1 MDKVSRFID
10 ITEQMNITYESK
22 NNDYG
27 DSFGE
32 SVKKYGL
39 ISALTRISDKFNRL
53 ESLILNQYQQ
63 VKGES
68 LKDTLLDLACY
79 SIMTIIELE
88 SPPKENIEGLIEKQF
103 EEIEELKDT
112 LQEKQDRVDYLDKE
126 LNGLYYQI
134 ESKDR
139 IIDLYKKD
147 LEVLK
152 NQLAIEREKAS
163 EEDEWNDFIMY

>member
-32 SVKKYGL
+32 SVEKYGL

-53 ESLILNQYQQ
+53 ESLILNQHQQ
-63 VKGES
+63 VKDES

-88 SPPKENIEGLIEKQF
+88 SPPRENIKGLMGKQV
-103 EEIEELKDT
+103 EEIEELKNA
-112 LQEKQDRVDYLDKE
+112 LQEERFISESLYEKLEEKE
-126 LNGLYYQI
+126 KL
-134 ESKDR
+134 
-139 IIDLYKKD
+139 IDLYKKD
-147 LEVLK
+147 IEVLK
-152 NQLAIEREKAS
+152 SQLDVEREK
-163 EEDEWNDFIMY
+163 DQWKDFTMY